1 MTLIRILLVIALVAL
16 FAAPAAAL
24 EVGERAPDFSLPD
37 VNGKVH
43 TLGSFGKRIVA
54 IWYEGKNS
62 FHQNTWLNARLRA
75 LRDAGQ
81 LSYQNYQPMG
91 IANYQETA
99 VPNAVIDLL
108 IGRESRR
115 LGSLVLCDRTG
126 VMMRT
131 WGFRNGRS
139 NIFVLD
145 AERRLVWKSS
155 GPLERRRAQQFI
167 RFLQRSI
174 R

>member
-1 MTLIRILLVIALVAL
+1 MRGIPLAVVLVVGL
-16 FAAPAAAL
+16 AAPAQAL
-24 EVGERAPDFSLPD
+24 EVGDRAPDFSLPD
-37 VNGKVH
+37 VNGKIH
-43 TLGSFGKRIVA
+43 TLASFQKRIVA
-54 IWYEGKNS
+54 IWYEGKSS
-62 FHQNTWLNARLRA
+62 FHQNTWLNAKLRE

-81 LSYQNYQPMG
+81 LPYRHYQPMG

-99 VPNAVIDLL
+99 VPNAVIDLM
-108 IGRESRR
+108 IRREARR
-115 LGSLVLCDRTG
+115 LGSLVLCDKTG

-139 NIFVLD
+139 NIYVLD
-145 AERRLVWKSS
+145 ADRRLVWKSS
-155 GPLERRRAQQFI
+155 GPLEQRRARQFI